1 MSSSSLHARLSQ
13 LAAGAQLVVLV
24 DDSAAIRFALG
35 ELLTASG
42 YAVLTAT
49 SGGESLQLLDE
60 LARLGRPPE
69 AVVADLVMDDLPG
82 YDVIKH
88 AKRTFPAVPVI
99 AISGGTRNVPSDLPL
114 DLARR
119 SGADLCL
126 GKPFTN
132 DEFLAGLRTLIGKSI
147 HGLSARA

>member
-1 MSSSSLHARLSQ
+1 MSSSLQARLSQ
-13 LAAGAQLVVLV
+13 IAAGAQLIVLV
-24 DDSAAIRFALG
+24 DDSAPIRFALG
-35 ELLTASG
+35 ELLSSAG
-42 YAVLTAT
+42 YAVLPAT
-49 SGGESLQLLDE
+49 NGRESLEVLND
-60 LARLGRPPE
+60 LAALGRTPA

-114 DLARR
+114 DLAKR

-126 GKPFTN
+126 SKPFTN
-132 DEFLAGLRTLIGKSI
+132 DEFLAGLRTLTGKSTRD
-147 HGLSARA
+147 HRAGS